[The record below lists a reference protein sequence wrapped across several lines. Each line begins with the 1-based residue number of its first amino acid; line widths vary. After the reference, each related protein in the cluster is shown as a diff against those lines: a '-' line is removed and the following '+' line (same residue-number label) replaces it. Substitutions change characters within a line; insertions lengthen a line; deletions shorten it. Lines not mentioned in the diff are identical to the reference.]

1 MGQDPQA
8 LFAVNAVGAAVAE
21 RQRGQELR
29 AALSVQRQLCPDEGG
44 GQRRAETG
52 EKERGKREQTKT
64 KPAPKWGGGGEEEE
78 EEEGLGGWGGM
89 RPRWGLKKGERPIAG
104 LWRGCGPIE
113 VKGTRRP
120 HWRGCGPIG
129 G

>member
-64 KPAPKWGGGGEEEE
+64 KPEPKWGGGGEEEE
-78 EEEGLGGWGGM
+78 EEEGLGGWGGDAAPLGAEERRETHRGAVEGM
-89 RPRWGLKKGERPIAG
+89 RPH
-104 LWRGCGPIE
+104 RGVRKPQ
-113 VKGTRRP
+113 RA
-120 HWRGCGPIG
+120 
-129 G
+129 